1 MCGGLMNFSSSF
13 HKKAFGSFAAICLF
27 SAATCAVITFSA
39 AKQDGSYVSL
49 KTNESSPFLAVSLF
63 DGENK
68 QNIKNNSSNT
78 VISSNKIGENRF
90 YQTNKSYAE
99 LAVQHA
105 YMICSQSLNTFLY
118 NRIGQLQDNGLI
130 SIRKIE

>member
-1 MCGGLMNFSSSF
+1 MNFSSSF

-27 SAATCAVITFSA
+27 SAATCAFITFGA
-39 AKQDGSYVSL
+39 AKQDGSFASL
-49 KTNESSPFLAVSLF
+49 KTNEPSPFLAVSLF

-68 QNIKNNSSNT
+68 QNIKNNSSNA
-78 VISSNKIGENRF
+78 VISSSKIGENSF
-90 YQTNKSYAE
+90 YQTNKSSANLAYNYAY
-99 LAVQHA
+99 V
-105 YMICSQSLNTFLY
+105 ISPGPLNTLLY

>member
-1 MCGGLMNFSSSF
+1 MNFSSSF

-27 SAATCAVITFSA
+27 SAATCAFITFSTV
-39 AKQDGSYVSL
+39 KQEGSSASL

-78 VISSNKIGENRF
+78 VISSNKMGENSF
-90 YQTNKSYAE
+90 YQTNKSYAD
-99 LAVQHA
+99 LAVHPA
-105 YMICSQSLNTFLY
+105 YMICPGPLNTLLY

-130 SIRKIE
+130 SIRKME